1 MREDLLQ
8 FIWRYLYFNQSHLI
22 TEAGE
27 ELQILSPGE
36 LNTDAGPD
44 FRHARIRLDDT
55 LQEGPVE
62 LHIKASDWDRHGHDG
77 DPNYRGVILHVVWEN
92 DGGPTDLPVL
102 VLQHRVSKLLLGQ
115 YEKWMKSQLFVPCAA
130 QLQQVGTA
138 VFDSWKEDLLL
149 QRLYQRTL
157 GIRDWLSANCQ
168 HWEET
173 TWWLMARS
181 MGQPVNARPFEA
193 IARTTPLRLL
203 ARYRSEPA
211 RLKAL
216 LLGQAG
222 LLEPAKPGNRSASM
236 LSTALRLLPDSD
248 QLQRAQQEY
257 RFLQAKHQLEPI
269 SAPILFH
276 RMRPAHTPARRLVQ
290 LTELFS
296 SGESWFAKLRD
307 ADSPGELKAALQ
319 ADGLGADMKKGLLI
333 NAFVPVLFAYGLLRN
348 EPSSRE
354 KALAWLA
361 AEKPEKNTRIAH
373 WQRLGVS
380 VVTAADSQS
389 LLELK
394 KTYCDCRRCLD
405 CAIGQNL
412 LGGKP
417 NAATVIRPGEPP
429 SSN

>member
-8 FIWRYLYFNQSHLI
+8 FIWRYLYFNRSHLI

-44 FRHARIRLDDT
+44 FRNARIRLNNI
-55 LQEGPVE
+55 LLEGPVE
-62 LHIKASDWDRHGHDG
+62 LHIKASDWNRHGHAG

-92 DGGPTDLPVL
+92 DGGPADLPVL

-115 YEKWMKSQLFVPCAA
+115 YEKWMKSRLFVPCAA
-130 QLQQVGTA
+130 QLPQVGTA
-138 VFDSWKEDLLL
+138 AWTRWKEDLLL
-149 QRLYQRTL
+149 QRLYRRTL
-157 GIRDWLSANCQ
+157 IIRDWLDANHQ

-181 MGQPVNARPFEA
+181 LGLPVNGAAFEA
-193 IARTTPLRLL
+193 IAQSIPLRLM
-203 ARYRSEPA
+203 ARYRWEPA
-211 RLKAL
+211 ILKAL

-222 LLEPAKPGNRSASM
+222 LLEP
-236 LSTALRLLPDSD
+236 TALRLPPDSD
-248 QLQRAQQEY
+248 QFRRVQHEY
-257 RFLQAKHQLEPI
+257 RFLQMKHHLRPI
-269 SAPILFH
+269 STPILLL
-276 RMRPAHTPARRLVQ
+276 RMRPAQIPARRLVQ
-290 LTELFS
+290 LAQLFS
-296 SGESWFAKLRD
+296 TGESWFAKVRE
-307 ADSPGELKAALQ
+307 ASSPKELETALQ
-319 ADGLGADMKKGLLI
+319 ADGLGADMKRGVLI
-333 NAFVPVLFAYGLLRN
+333 NAFVPVLFAYGLLRK
-348 EPSSRE
+348 EPACRE

-361 AEKPEKNTRIAH
+361 AEKPEKNTRITH

-380 VVTAADSQS
+380 VLTAADSQS

-412 LGGKP
+412 LGDQPDAVTK
-417 NAATVIRPGEPP
+417 IRPGELP

>member
-44 FRHARIRLDDT
+44 FRNARIRLDDT

-157 GIRDWLSANCQ
+157 VIRDWLSANCQ
-168 HWEET
+168 HWEEI
-173 TWWLMARS
+173 
-181 MGQPVNARPFEA
+181 G
-193 IARTTPLRLL
+193 
-203 ARYRSEPA
+203 
-211 RLKAL
+211 
-216 LLGQAG
+216 
-222 LLEPAKPGNRSASM
+222 
-236 LSTALRLLPDSD
+236 
-248 QLQRAQQEY
+248 RA
-257 RFLQAKHQLEPI
+257 H
-269 SAPILFH
+269 
-276 RMRPAHTPARRLVQ
+276 V
-290 LTELFS
+290 
-296 SGESWFAKLRD
+296 
-307 ADSPGELKAALQ
+307 
-319 ADGLGADMKKGLLI
+319 
-333 NAFVPVLFAYGLLRN
+333 
-348 EPSSRE
+348 
-354 KALAWLA
+354 
-361 AEKPEKNTRIAH
+361 
-373 WQRLGVS
+373 
-380 VVTAADSQS
+380 
-389 LLELK
+389 
-394 KTYCDCRRCLD
+394 
-405 CAIGQNL
+405 
-412 LGGKP
+412 
-417 NAATVIRPGEPP
+417 
-429 SSN
+429 

>member
-22 TEAGE
+22 TEAGG

-44 FRHARIRLDDT
+44 FRNARIRLNNI
-55 LQEGPVE
+55 LLEGPVE

-92 DGGPTDLPVL
+92 DGGPADLPVL

-130 QLQQVGTA
+130 QLPQVGTA
-138 VFDSWKEDLLL
+138 AWTRWKEDLLL
-149 QRLYQRTL
+149 QRLYRRT
-157 GIRDWLSANCQ
+157 GIIRDWLDTNHQ

-181 MGQPVNARPFEA
+181 LGLPVNGAAFEA
-193 IARTTPLRLL
+193 IAQSIPLRLM
-203 ARYRSEPA
+203 ARYRWEPA
-211 RLKAL
+211 TLKTL

-222 LLEPAKPGNRSASM
+222 LLEPS
-236 LSTALRLLPDSD
+236 L
-248 QLQRAQQEY
+248 EY
-257 RFLQAKHQLEPI
+257 RFLQTKHHLKPI
-269 SAPILFH
+269 STPILFL
-276 RMRPAHTPARRLVQ
+276 RMRPAHAPARRLVQ
-290 LTELFS
+290 LAQLFS
-296 SGESWFAKLRD
+296 TGESWFAKVRD
-307 ADSPGELKAALQ
+307 ASSPKELVTALQ
-319 ADGLGADMKKGLLI
+319 ADGLGTDMKRGVLI
-333 NAFVPVLFAYGLLRN
+333 NAFVPILFAYGLLRK
-348 EPSSRE
+348 EPACRE

-380 VVTAADSQS
+380 VRTAADSQS

-405 CAIGQNL
+405 CAIGQSL
-412 LGGKP
+412 LGDQPDAVTG
-417 NAATVIRPGEPP
+417 IRPGGPP

>member
-27 ELQILSPGE
+27 ALQILSPGE

-44 FRHARIRLDDT
+44 FRNARIRLNNT

-62 LHIKASDWDRHGHDG
+62 LHIKASDWDRHGHEG

-92 DGGPTDLPVL
+92 DGGPAGLPVL

-115 YEKWMKSQLFVPCAA
+115 YEKWMKSRLFVPCAA
-130 QLQQVGTA
+130 QLPQVGTT
-138 VFDSWKEDLLL
+138 VWTRWKEDLVL
-149 QRLYQRTL
+149 QRLYHRARI
-157 GIRDWLSANCQ
+157 IRDWLSANHQ

-181 MGQPVNARPFEA
+181 MGQPVNPKPFEA
-193 IARTTPLRLL
+193 LAQSIPLPLL

-222 LLEPAKPGNRSASM
+222 LLEPS
-236 LSTALRLLPDSD
+236 
-248 QLQRAQQEY
+248 LQREY
-257 RFLQAKHQLEPI
+257 RFFQAKHHLQPI
-269 SAPILFH
+269 STPILFH
-276 RMRPAHTPARRLVQ
+276 RMRPANAPHRRLAQ
-290 LTELFS
+290 LAELFS
-296 SGESWFAKLRD
+296 SGESWFAQLRD
-307 ADSPGELKAALQ
+307 AGSSRELKLALK
-319 ADGLGADMKKGLLI
+319 ADGLGPDMKKGLLI
-333 NAFVPVLFAYGLLRN
+333 NAFVPVLFAYGLLRK
-348 EPSSRE
+348 EPACRE

-361 AEKPEKNTRIAH
+361 AEKPEKNTRISN
-373 WQRLGVS
+373 WQRLGVE
-380 VVTAADSQS
+380 VRTAADSQS

-394 KTYCDCRRCLD
+394 KTYCDDRRCLD
-405 CAIGQNL
+405 CAIGQAL
-412 LGGKP
+412 L
-417 NAATVIRPGEPP
+417 R

>member
-8 FIWRYLYFNQSHLI
+8 FIWRYLYFNQSHLV

-44 FRHARIRLDDT
+44 FRNARIRLNDT

-92 DGGPTDLPVL
+92 DGGPADLPIL
-102 VLQHRVSKLLLGQ
+102 VLQDRVSKLLLGQ

-138 VFDSWKEDLLL
+138 AWTRWKEDLLL
-149 QRLYQRTL
+149 QRLYRRTL
-157 GIRDWLSANCQ
+157 IIRDWLAANHQ

-181 MGQPVNARPFEA
+181 LGLPVNGSAFEA
-193 IARTTPLRLL
+193 IATSIPLRLM
-203 ARYRSEPA
+203 ARYRWEPA
-211 RLKAL
+211 ILKAL

-222 LLEPAKPGNRSASM
+222 LLE
-236 LSTALRLLPDSD
+236 LLPPDDD
-248 QLQRAQQEY
+248 QLQRIQQEY
-257 RFLQAKHQLEPI
+257 RFLQTKHHLKPI
-269 SAPILFH
+269 PAPILFL
-276 RMRPAHTPARRLVQ
+276 RMRPAHAPARRLVQ
-290 LTELFS
+290 LAELFS
-296 SGESWFAKLRD
+296 SGESWFAKVKD
-307 ADSPGELKAALQ
+307 AGSSRELKSALK
-319 ADGLGADMKKGLLI
+319 ADGLGTDMKRGLLV
-333 NAFVPVLFAYGLLRN
+333 NAFVPVLFAYGLLRK
-348 EPSSRE
+348 EPACRE
-354 KALAWLA
+354 KALSWLA
-361 AEKPEKNTRIAH
+361 AQKPEKNTRIAH

-380 VVTAADSQS
+380 VLTAADSQS

-394 KTYCDCRRCLD
+394 KAYCDCRRCLD
-405 CAIGQNL
+405 CAIGQSL
-412 LGGKP
+412 LGDQP
-417 NAATVIRPGEPP
+417 NATTGIRPGEPP

>member
-44 FRHARIRLDDT
+44 FRNARIRLNNM

-62 LHIKASDWDRHGHDG
+62 LHIKASDWDRHGHAG
-77 DPNYRGVILHVVWEN
+77 DPNYKKVILHVVWEN
-92 DGGPTDLPVL
+92 DGGPADLPVL

-115 YEKWMKSQLFVPCAA
+115 YEKWMKSRLFVPCAA
-130 QLQQVGTA
+130 QLPQVGTA
-138 VFDSWKEDLLL
+138 AWTPWKEDLLL

-157 GIRDWLSANCQ
+157 VIRDWLATNRQ

-181 MGQPVNARPFEA
+181 LGLPVNGSAFEA
-193 IARTTPLRLL
+193 VARSIPLRLM
-203 ARYRSEPA
+203 ARYRSEPV

-222 LLEPAKPGNRSASM
+222 LLEPS
-236 LSTALRLLPDSD
+236 L
-248 QLQRAQQEY
+248 EY
-257 RFLQAKHQLEPI
+257 RFLQTKHHLKPI
-269 SAPILFH
+269 STPILFL
-276 RMRPAHTPARRLVQ
+276 RMRPAHAPARRLLQ
-290 LTELFS
+290 LAELFS
-296 SGESWFAKLRD
+296 TGESWFAKLRD
-307 ADSPGELKAALQ
+307 AGSPKELETALQ
-319 ADGLGADMKKGLLI
+319 ADGLGADMKRGILI
-333 NAFVPVLFAYGLLRN
+333 NAFVPVLFAYGVLRK
-348 EPSSRE
+348 EPACRE

-380 VVTAADSQS
+380 VLTAADSQS

-405 CAIGQNL
+405 CAIGQAL
-412 LGGKP
+412 LHC
-417 NAATVIRPGEPP
+417 
-429 SSN
+429 SN

>member
-1 MREDLLQ
+1 MREDLLH
-8 FIWRYLYFNQSHLI
+8 FIWRYLYFNQSHLV

-36 LNTDAGPD
+36 INTDAGPD
-44 FRHARIRLDDT
+44 FRNARIRLNDVT
-55 LQEGPVE
+55 QEGPVE
-62 LHIKASDWDRHGHDG
+62 LHIKASDWDRHGHAG
-77 DPNYRGVILHVVWEN
+77 DPNYQGVILHVVWEN
-92 DGGPTDLPVL
+92 DGGPADLPVL
-102 VLQHRVSKLLLGQ
+102 VLQHRVSKLLMGQ

-130 QLQQVGTA
+130 QLQDVGTA
-138 VFDSWKEDLLL
+138 AWTRWKEDLLL
-149 QRLYQRTL
+149 QRLLRRTL
-157 GIRDWLSANCQ
+157 IIRDWLSANHQ

-181 MGQPVNARPFEA
+181 MGQPVNGSVFEA
-193 IARTTPLRLL
+193 IAKSISLRLL

-222 LLEPAKPGNRSASM
+222 LLEPS
-236 LSTALRLLPDSD
+236 L
-248 QLQRAQQEY
+248 QQEY
-257 RFLQAKHQLEPI
+257 RFLQAKHRLEPI
-269 SAPILFH
+269 STPILFL
-276 RMRPAHTPARRLVQ
+276 RMRPAHAPARRLVQ
-290 LTELFS
+290 LAELFS
-296 SGESWFAKLRD
+296 SGESWFAKVRD
-307 ADSPGELKAALQ
+307 ACSPKELETALK
-319 ADGLGADMKKGLLI
+319 ADGLGPDMKRGLLI
-333 NAFVPVLFAYGLLRN
+333 NAFVPVVFAYGLLRK
-348 EPSSRE
+348 EPACRE

-380 VVTAADSQS
+380 VLTAADSQS

-405 CAIGQNL
+405 CAIGQSL
-412 LGGKP
+412 LGQQP
-417 NAATVIRPGEPP
+417 NATAGIRPAEPP